1 MTRVRLKKAVEPVRQ
16 ACCEAYQRLRLLNAL
31 IFPAFRK
38 LKVDVCHAACAS
50 ARDCGQ
56 GDKHT
61 F

>member
-1 MTRVRLKKAVEPVRQ
+1 MTKVRLKKAVEPVRPSF
-16 ACCEAYQRLRLLNAL
+16 LLNVSADAL
-31 IFPAFRK
+31 AMLIHFYHMTSFDNEC
-38 LKVDVCHAACAS
+38 LHAAGAS